1 MKKYIFLFI
10 LLLFNGCGIFNQRFV
25 RPNTT
30 QLQYLKDYH
39 ACEWYASDA
48 FNVVLGE
55 HLKKTSVKMPK
66 KEAYAIINKYF
77 IKCMEERGYKLADKD
92 EGCYYKIIERE

>member
-1 MKKYIFLFI
+1 
-10 LLLFNGCGIFNQRFV
+10 
-25 RPNTT
+25 
-30 QLQYLKDYH
+30 
-39 ACEWYASDA
+39 
-48 FNVVLGE
+48 
-55 HLKKTSVKMPK
+55 MPK